1 MGESLKTGV
10 VGLKSVQNGVSVDEI
25 EDVMSGLDEVL
36 GDQAEIQN
44 AMGRGIDVI
53 GGENWRDEDLEDEL
67 NEILE
72 EAKQPEVR
80 LKVNDNLKL
89 PEVPDSAVNELD
101 SIMQDIEALRINKE
115 NNQEVVMTS
124 NKN

>member
-10 VGLKSVQNGVSVDEI
+10 VGLKSVQNGVGVDEI

-44 AMGRGIDVI
+44 AMGRGIEAI
-53 GGENWRDEDLEDEL
+53 GGESWEDEL

-72 EAKQPEVR
+72 DAKEPEVR
-80 LKVNDNLKL
+80 LKITKSENLKF

-101 SIMQDIEALRINKE
+101 SIMHDIEAMRINKE
-115 NNQEVVMTS
+115 NDHVTS
-124 NKN
+124 N